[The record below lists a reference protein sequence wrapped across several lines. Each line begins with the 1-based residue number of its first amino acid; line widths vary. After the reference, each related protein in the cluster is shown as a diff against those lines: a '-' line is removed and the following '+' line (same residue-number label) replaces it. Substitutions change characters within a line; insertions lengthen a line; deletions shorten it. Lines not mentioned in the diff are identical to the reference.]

1 MYFLFFFVHL
11 QHKRKK
17 TGLQKTN
24 NLKKKLKQTL
34 FLHYDEK

>member
-24 NLKKKLKQTL
+24 NLKKTETNIILTS
-34 FLHYDEK
+34 